1 MKKYKAFLCM
11 LFAVILACT
20 VMLAGCAE
28 KDTGDDGGQP
38 QPQEAIAKS
47 ITLDG
52 MRTVFAFGEAF
63 SADGLIVT
71 ITLSDSTT
79 RAATK
84 SEYTVDSGLY
94 DAQTAGTYTITVK
107 LNDTDISAS
116 YTVTVQEPENVPDPT
131 WDDDGALK
139 ILAIGNS
146 FSDDMMEYVWQ
157 IATDLGVEKVEL
169 GNLYIGGCTLDTHA
183 NNARDNAAAYEYR
196 TNTDGTWHT
205 VSGYRMGDAIDAQ
218 NWDFIS
224 LQQASGSSGV
234 ASSYARLNEL
244 VEYIRSKNDT
254 AQLVWH
260 MTWAYQKDSTHAEF
274 SKYGNDQE
282 EMYEAIINAVDS
294 EVLTNEAFAKFI
306 PNTTSIQNARTS
318 FVGDTLTRDG
328 YHLTYDLGRYIAG
341 LTAVRALTGLSVKNV
356 SFAPANVNED
366 YRNVAIEAAEN
377 AIAEPFA
384 VTPSAYAERPVFDP
398 EGYVLIDP
406 GFTALAYYNSQD
418 SANYDVLIKSAPN
431 SNQFYVTERL
441 TKAQLPVGSV
451 IIVEEGWLYRPEGW
465 TSNAP
470 QATRPGLVSIN
481 RVDVTEEW
489 WGDYIYRAFNLAK
502 SGNPSLKGEDE
513 ATVKSALK
521 LYVPEDLYVAPTEP
535 DLQNDYELV
544 DLELTGGFYDS
555 TNKTNFDTPITDNA
569 YLSAKFF
576 ASKTRFTKD
585 TLPVGS
591 VIVLEAG
598 WQYRPEAWTSDTKQT
613 SRPGNTAAQITI
625 VTEEWWHGL
634 QYRAFNLSKPGLPV
648 LTGQENEAKEAL
660 KIYIPK
666 NLHS

>member
-84 SEYTVDSGLY
+84 SEYTVDSDLY

-107 LNDTDISAS
+107 LNDTDISAG
-116 YTVTVQEPENVPDPT
+116 YTVTVQEPENVPDPA

-157 IATDLGVEKVEL
+157 IATDLGVETVVL
-169 GNLYIGGCTLDTHA
+169 GNLFIGGCTLDTHA
-183 NNARDNAAAYEYR
+183 NNARDNAAAYAYR
-196 TNTDGTWHT
+196 TNTAGTWST
-205 VSGYRMGDAIDAQ
+205 APDYRMGDAIESQD
-218 NWDFIS
+218 WDFIS

-234 ASSYARLNEL
+234 ANSYARLNEL

-260 MTWAYQKDSTHAEF
+260 MTWAYQQNSTHAEF
-274 SKYGNDQE
+274 SKYENDQE

-294 EVLTNEAFAKFI
+294 EVLTNEAFTKFI

-328 YHLTYDLGRYIAG
+328 YHLTLDLGRYIAG
-341 LTAVRALTGLSVKNV
+341 LTAVRALTGLSVENV
-356 SFAPANVNED
+356 SFAPANMNED

-384 VTPSAYAERPVFDP
+384 VTASEYAERPVFDP

-406 GFTALAYYNSQD
+406 GFTALAYYNSNV
-418 SANYDVLIKSAPN
+418 SANYDVLIKTAAN

-451 IIVEEGWLYRPEGW
+451 IIVEEGWQYRPEGW

-502 SGNPSLKGEDE
+502 SGNPSLEGEDE
-513 ATVKSALK
+513 STVKSALK

-555 TNKTNFDTPITDNA
+555 TLATNFNTPITDNA
-569 YLSAKFF
+569 GLSSKFF
-576 ASKTRFTKD
+576 AGR
-585 TLPVGS
+585 
-591 VIVLEAG
+591 A
-598 WQYRPEAWTSDTKQT
+598 
-613 SRPGNTAAQITI
+613 TI
-625 VTEEWWHGL
+625 L
-634 QYRAFNLSKPGLPV
+634 R
-648 LTGQENEAKEAL
+648 
-660 KIYIPK
+660 
-666 NLHS
+666 

>member
-1 MKKYKAFLCM
+1 MKKYKPFLCM

-71 ITLSDSTT
+71 ITLSDNTT

-131 WDDDGALK
+131 WNDDGALK

-157 IATDLGVEKVEL
+157 IATDLGVKTVVL
-169 GNLYIGGCTLDTHA
+169 GNLFIGGCTLDRHA
-183 NNARDNAAAYEYR
+183 DNARGNAAAYDYR
-196 TNTDGTWHT
+196 TNTDGTWKT
-205 VSGYRMGDAIDAQ
+205 VSDYRMGDAIDAQ
-218 NWDFIS
+218 DWDFIS

-234 ASSYARLNEL
+234 ASTYTRLNEL
-244 VEYIRSKNDT
+244 VEYIKCCFAGTPRSC
-254 AQLVWH
+254 
-260 MTWAYQKDSTHAEF
+260 
-274 SKYGNDQE
+274 
-282 EMYEAIINAVDS
+282 
-294 EVLTNEAFAKFI
+294 AKQVVRYRFCF
-306 PNTTSIQNARTS
+306 TTSIQNARTS

-328 YHLTYDLGRYIAG
+328 YHLSLDLGRYIAG
-341 LTAVRALTGLSVKNV
+341 LTAVRALTGLSVENV

-384 VTPSAYAERPVFDP
+384 VTASAYAERPVFDP

-431 SNQFYVTERL
+431 SKQFYVTERL

-502 SGNPSLKGEDE
+502 SGNPSLEGEDE

-521 LYVPEDLYVAPTEP
+521 LYVPEDLYVAPPSPTFKTVT
-535 DLQNDYELV
+535 NS
-544 DLELTGGFYDS
+544 S
-555 TNKTNFDTPITDNA
+555 TSN
-569 YLSAKFF
+569 
-576 ASKTRFTKD
+576 
-585 TLPVGS
+585 
-591 VIVLEAG
+591 
-598 WQYRPEAWTSDTKQT
+598 
-613 SRPGNTAAQITI
+613 
-625 VTEEWWHGL
+625 
-634 QYRAFNLSKPGLPV
+634 
-648 LTGQENEAKEAL
+648 
-660 KIYIPK
+660 
-666 NLHS
+666 

>member
-1 MKKYKAFLCM
+1 M

-79 RAATK
+79 RAAAK
-84 SEYTVDSGLY
+84 SEYTVDSDLY

-116 YTVTVQEPENVPDPT
+116 YTVTVQEPENVPDPA

-157 IATDLGVEKVEL
+157 IATDLGVETVVL
-169 GNLYIGGCTLDTHA
+169 GNLFIGGCTLDTHA
-183 NNARDNAAAYEYR
+183 DNARDNAAAYAYR
-196 TNTDGTWHT
+196 TNTAGTWST
-205 VSGYRMGDAIDAQ
+205 APDYRMGDAIESQD
-218 NWDFIS
+218 WDFIS

-234 ASSYARLNEL
+234 ASTYARLNEL

-260 MTWAYQKDSTHAEF
+260 MTWAYQQNSNHGEF
-274 SKYGNDQE
+274 SKYENDQE
-282 EMYEAIINAVDS
+282 KMYEAIINAVDS
-294 EVLTNEAFAKFI
+294 EVLTNKAFAKFI

-328 YHLTYDLGRYIAG
+328 YHLTTDLGRYIAG
-341 LTAVRALTGLSVKNV
+341 LTAVRALTGLSVENV
-356 SFAPANVNED
+356 SFAPANMNED

-384 VTPSAYAERPVFDP
+384 VTASEYAERPVFDP

-406 GFTALAYYNSQD
+406 GFTALAYYNSSV
-418 SANYDVLIKSAPN
+418 SANYDVLIKTAAN
-431 SNQFYVTERL
+431 SNQFYATERL
-441 TKAQLPVGSV
+441 TKTQLPVGSV
-451 IIVEEGWLYRPEGW
+451 IILEDGWQYRPEGW

-470 QATRPGLVSIN
+470 QATRPNNVTTY

-502 SGNPSLKGEDE
+502 SGTPSLEGEAE
-513 ATVKSALK
+513 ETVKNALK
-521 LYVPEDLYVAPTEP
+521 LYVPEDLYVAPIEP
-535 DLQNDYELV
+535 DLQNDYELI
-544 DLELTGGFYDS
+544 DIELADGFYDS
-555 TNKTNFDTPITDNA
+555 TNDETETSFNTRITDNEF
-569 YLSAKFF
+569 LSSKFF
-576 ASKTRFTKD
+576 ASKRFTKD

-591 VIVLEAG
+591 VIVLETG
-598 WQYRPEAWTSDTKQT
+598 WQYRPEAWTSDTLQT
-613 SRPGNTAAQITI
+613 SRPSNTTAQITI

-634 QYRAFNLSKPGLPV
+634 EFRAFNLSKLGQPP

-666 NLHS
+666 N

>member
-20 VMLAGCAE
+20 AMLAGCAE

-71 ITLSDSTT
+71 ITLSDNTT

-107 LNDTDISAS
+107 LNDTDISAG

-157 IATDLGVEKVEL
+157 IATDLGVETVVL
-169 GNLYIGGCTLDTHA
+169 GNLFIGGCTLDTHA
-183 NNARDNAAAYEYR
+183 NNARNNAAAYDYR
-196 TNTDGTWHT
+196 TNTDGTWNT

-384 VTPSAYAERPVFDP
+384 VTASAYAERPVFDP

-431 SNQFYVTERL
+431 SKQFYVTERL

-502 SGNPSLKGEDE
+502 SGNPSLKGENE
-513 ATVKSALK
+513 ETVKNALK

-555 TNKTNFDTPITDNA
+555 TLATNFNTPITDNA
-569 YLSAKFF
+569 GLSSKFF
-576 ASKTRFTKD
+576 TSKRFTKD

-666 NLHS
+666 N